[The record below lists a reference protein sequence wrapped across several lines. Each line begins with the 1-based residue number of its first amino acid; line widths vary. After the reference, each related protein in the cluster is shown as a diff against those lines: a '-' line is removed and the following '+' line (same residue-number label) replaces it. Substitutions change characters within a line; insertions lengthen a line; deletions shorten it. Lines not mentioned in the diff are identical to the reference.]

1 MDPAPVPDTSP
12 DTGAAS
18 RAPRLAWRLLGLL
31 AAALLGWLIVRGWQQ
46 PGLLLDIAN
55 MRLC

>member
-1 MDPAPVPDTSP
+1 VDPAPDSTPDTR
-12 DTGAAS
+12 AAS
-18 RAPRLAWRLLGLL
+18 RAPRFAWHLLGLV